1 MKQYDIQYLP
11 IKSSKY
17 IKNLITIQKNNL
29 HFPVFLEYS
38 NPITDDVSHFTFSVR
53 NCIIKYEDI
62 KGKISFDELYN
73 RYNKKEYLLM
83 DNQDFCESIV
93 EESES
98 YSDDSLYNITSFG
111 IDMSFREIVTM
122 YKEGDLEKPELQRK
136 YVWTKN
142 EASRFIDSIL
152 LGLPVP
158 SIFLAKTNDNKRLIV
173 DGYQRIM
180 TVYDYME
187 GVFSGDSKKFR
198 LSNSDNIHP
207 NWRGKTFEE
216 LTDEQ
221 KRTIKT
227 YPIHAIVFEQKHPQD
242 DTGMYQIFERIN
254 TSGRALRPQEIRN
267 CVYHGEFNNLL
278 FSLNKENIWRQ
289 ILNLQKEDSRMSDV
303 ELILRFFAFSE
314 IEDYSEFHQTQINLV
329 KFLNIYMGSK
339 KNMSK
344 DELER
349 YQKLFLDTMDFLYA
363 NIGKNLFRTCK
374 VKNNCIVWAKKVN
387 PVILDA
393 VCTATIKVKNKYPD
407 EQFDAFDLKKKY
419 ENLLKNEKFLN
430 VIKQRTTNVDNIK
443 SRVAIAAKELYGKEL

>member
-1 MKQYDIQYLP
+1 MKQHDIQYLP

-17 IKNLITIQKNNL
+17 IKNLITIQRNNL

-254 TSGRALRPQEIRN
+254 TS
-267 CVYHGEFNNLL
+267 
-278 FSLNKENIWRQ
+278 
-289 ILNLQKEDSRMSDV
+289 
-303 ELILRFFAFSE
+303 
-314 IEDYSEFHQTQINLV
+314 
-329 KFLNIYMGSK
+329 MG
-339 KNMSK
+339 
-344 DELER
+344 L
-349 YQKLFLDTMDFLYA
+349 T
-363 NIGKNLFRTCK
+363 
-374 VKNNCIVWAKKVN
+374 AKKAK
-387 PVILDA
+387 IL
-393 VCTATIKVKNKYPD
+393 IKK
-407 EQFDAFDLKKKY
+407 
-419 ENLLKNEKFLN
+419 
-430 VIKQRTTNVDNIK
+430 
-443 SRVAIAAKELYGKEL
+443 